1 MKALTKG
8 ANFDENEIVRT
19 KAIIQSMTPRERRE
33 PKVLNGSRRARIA
46 FGAGL
51 KVSDVNNLVDRFTAA
66 QKMMRQ
72 IRNGGVPPGMAGMA
86 GMGVPAMAPKPLH
99 KAPKKKS
106 KSGNP
111 AKRALE
117 ESQ

>member
-1 MKALTKG
+1 
-8 ANFDENEIVRT
+8 
-19 KAIIQSMTPRERRE
+19 MTPRERQE

-46 FGAGL
+46 LGAGL
-51 KVSDVNNLVDRFTAA
+51 KVSDVNNLVERFSAA

-72 IRNGGVPPGMAGMA
+72 IRNGGVPAGMA
-86 GMGVPAMAPKPLH
+86 GMGMPAMSPKP
-99 KAPKKKS
+99 ANIPPKKKS